1 MRPCLLY
8 TNLAAQTT
16 TNQPQSTTP
25 KPTSTTHHDDNTKN
39 NNDDDDNNNDDD
51 DNNNNSNNNNNKFC
65 VVSAIGCRLRAR
77 APRVL
82 DTFLAWPVAF
92 LAAQRKSLVALV
104 SGIDRVRRLGSPRRC
119 LRFYICP
126 MCTCYPPAQPL
137 GRQNRCR
144 EHIFVLV
151 LILSGIAPRLF
162 LPSRWPRPCPMQ
174 GSHSR
179 QEILPVGPIGAV
191 ALPASANHDRPPQ
204 THQRPT
210 QKHKPSLT
218 NPTPPTPKMG
228 PPNLKPV
235 QHSPQGG
242 PT

>member
-39 NNDDDDNNNDDD
+39 NNDDNNNDDD
-51 DNNNNSNNNNNKFC
+51 DDDNNNSNNKFC

-92 LAAQRKSLVALV
+92 LAAQRTSLVALV

-119 LRFYICP
+119 LGFYICP

-162 LPSRWPRPCPMQ
+162 LPSRWPRPCPLQ
-174 GSHSR
+174 GSHAR

-191 ALPASANHDRPPQ
+191 ALPAMEKKNERRN
-204 THQRPT
+204 QR
-210 QKHKPSLT
+210 
-218 NPTPPTPKMG
+218 
-228 PPNLKPV
+228 
-235 QHSPQGG
+235 
-242 PT
+242 